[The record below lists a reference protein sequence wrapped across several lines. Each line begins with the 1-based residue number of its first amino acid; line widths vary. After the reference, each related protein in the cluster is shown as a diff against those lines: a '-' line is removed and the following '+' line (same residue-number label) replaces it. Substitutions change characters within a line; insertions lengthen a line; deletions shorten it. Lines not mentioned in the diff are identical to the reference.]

1 MPRSAASK
9 WCVTQPPRFN
19 HGPRSPAVA
28 VLCRQEANGW
38 GMSQEERPKPIGS
51 VELAKLTAPIYTH
64 VIECFGPERCMW
76 ESNFPVRIR
85 LRAQCCH
92 ALV

>member
-1 MPRSAASK
+1 
-9 WCVTQPPRFN
+9 
-19 HGPRSPAVA
+19 
-28 VLCRQEANGW
+28 
-38 GMSQEERPKPIGS
+38 MSQEERAKPIGS

-85 LRAQCCH
+85 LVLPRSRLMRVEPRPRAAPAHVTHVYC
-92 ALV
+92 AS